1 VDLTSSFCASGVEQ
15 RRCCSQS
22 YVLGAWPL
30 IVPSADGRPAS
41 QQRRAIIVSR
51 GSGWPAATYASLLRC
66 KLVTEELAAP
76 VLLARHARGC

>member
-1 VDLTSSFCASGVEQ
+1 VFPAGHAFFFFC
-15 RRCCSQS
+15 RRENHRRR
-22 YVLGAWPL
+22 YVLEAWPL